1 MFAKAG
7 ARVIGICSRTIS
19 ELEMTKTEIRQINPE
34 VDVYMQKADVA
45 NEGDVKSFF
54 QGLSNQGGGAV
65 DVLVSNAGANSCFE
79 PTLATSTDLWWH
91 DVVSVLC
98 SWSGLHLLTAVE
110 RKPQGHISH
119 GKVLRAAA

>member
-19 ELEMTKTEIRQINPE
+19 ELETAKNEIRQINPE
-34 VDVYMQKADVA
+34 VDVYMQKVDVS
-45 NEGDVKSFF
+45 NEEDVKSFF
-54 QGLSNQGGGAV
+54 QGLNNQGGGTV

-91 DVVSVLC
+91 DIVSVVR
-98 SWSGLHLLTAVE
+98 SAWITSVN
-110 RKPQGHISH
+110 SS
-119 GKVLRAAA
+119 RA